1 MLDSFGMF
9 HAAARADIAFG
20 PHKCHTDAIEPS
32 LAPVSTSSSPP
43 PAFGPRPRL
52 GVALTVAGLLLMS
65 IESPG
70 LRFTY
75 TSPWNNAF
83 WLGLFSA
90 VSMFVGARV
99 LASAWP
105 LAALR
110 GQARATLLSGL
121 LQTSSTLFF
130 VLAIHDTT
138 IANTQVIFA
147 TTPAIAALAGL
158 VLLGEAVRIRTW
170 LGIAGSLL
178 GIVIVFSGSFARG
191 GVFGD
196 LCALIAVS
204 SYAANLTLWRRHPTL
219 DRQVA
224 VGLGGLGMALCAFV
238 PGHPL
243 AIDLRGLAILAALG
257 LVTAPLGRVCVASA
271 TRYLPVAQVSLLT
284 PVEMIAATA
293 WAWLLLAETPSS
305 TALIGGAIVI
315 VSLIVG
321 VKG

>member
-1 MLDSFGMF
+1 
-9 HAAARADIAFG
+9 
-20 PHKCHTDAIEPS
+20 
-32 LAPVSTSSSPP
+32 VSTSSSNPSQF
-43 PAFGPRPRL
+43 APRPRL

-70 LRFTY
+70 LRFTH

-90 VSMFVGARV
+90 VSMFVGVRVVARV
-99 LASAWP
+99 SP

-110 GQARATLLSGL
+110 GHARATLLSGL

-130 VLAIHDTT
+130 VLAIDDTT

-158 VLLGEAVRIRTW
+158 VLLGEAVPLRTW
-170 LGIAGSLL
+170 LGISGSLL
-178 GIVIVFSGSFARG
+178 GIVIVFSGSLTRG

-196 LCALIAVS
+196 VCALIAVS
-204 SYAANLTLWRRHPTL
+204 SYAANLTLWRRHPAL

-243 AIDLRGLAILAALG
+243 DIDLRGLAILGALG

-271 TRYLPVAQVSLLT
+271 TRYVPVAQVSLLT

-293 WAWLLLAETPSS
+293 WAWLLLGEAPTLA
-305 TALIGGAIVI
+305 ALIGGAIVL
-315 VSLIVG
+315 VSLFVG

>member
-1 MLDSFGMF
+1 
-9 HAAARADIAFG
+9 
-20 PHKCHTDAIEPS
+20 
-32 LAPVSTSSSPP
+32 
-43 PAFGPRPRL
+43 
-52 GVALTVAGLLLMS
+52 MS

-70 LRFTY
+70 LRFTH

-90 VSMFVGARV
+90 VSMFIGVRV
-99 LASAWP
+99 LTGVSP
-105 LAALR
+105 LSALR
-110 GQARATLLSGL
+110 EHARPTLLSGL

-130 VLAIHDTT
+130 VLAIDDTS

-158 VLLGEAVRIRTW
+158 VLLREAVSLRTW

-191 GVFGD
+191 SIFGD
-196 LCALIAVS
+196 VCALIAVS
-204 SYAANLTLWRRHPTL
+204 SYSANLTLWRRYPAL

-224 VGLGGLGMALCAFV
+224 VGLGGLGMALCTFV
-238 PGHPL
+238 PADPL
-243 AIDLRGLAILAALG
+243 AIEPLGLGILAALG
-257 LVTAPLGRVCVASA
+257 LVTAPLGRVAVASA

-293 WAWLLLAETPSS
+293 WAWLLLGEAPTAA
-305 TALIGGAIVI
+305 ALIGGAIVI
-315 VSLIVG
+315 LALIVG